1 MRVPEEE
8 DKLLEGIKSD
18 YKKKPKKDTKKKEVK
33 EEIEKKTE
41 AKPIEMT
48 LYEVSI
54 SDFFKSI
61 ETSFEYDRLLYE
73 LGQISCEEFE
83 REYSEWRNIQDLKE
97 KGKYQETISAYNQIK
112 EELLKTNI
120 RESEY
125 QLKKYGAILENYNDE
140 KTIPPTPPNVL
151 NAFCVKL
158 YFIEQ
163 AFESRSIDFLM
174 QAFDLFPDKDYLIL
188 TQPHSYFENS
198 LLQCFIKVEKKMNS
212 LFNDMLY
219 IVNRESLMTSLIKFA
234 YAEGND
240 LLKSAYLFDNFA
252 ENSDRYYQTAL
263 EVISDKNS
271 KFSCITAKINN
282 NNIGIFLI
290 SKEVNIAYYDSHYNI
305 RDFSNLDKI
314 NKYYHS
320 RIVFFAIHKNFKQ
333 HTKLFI
339 KELARLTNK
348 ISLYYE
354 LSPDVYKAPSFIGEM
369 LITRNRRFP
378 HFIMKNWNFTKEF
391 YEDEKIKSRTDG
403 EERYEF
409 DEEESEFCL
418 VMTSKKMFADTRI
431 ANNNRIVVVGGSDTG
446 ISFIESLLS
455 IRYLEFS
462 HIYLIAPGGL
472 LYHHIEE
479 EILNLK
485 VSVNNYQ
492 INELK
497 KLLFEHRI
505 KIIDSKVTD
514 IKPNQKLV
522 QLEDQSI
529 LFYDYLVL
537 TLGLQ
542 DKLWADLK
550 SIVNKQL
557 NEKFEELKEVIA
569 NDKNPKDLNNL
580 NNQLLNLKQ
589 QMKAIS
595 VDDTKLYKIFSPG
608 EKIMNSLRKNPKFEI
623 ILYGRSLNLYC
634 FVQGLLKR
642 KIPPHKIKL
651 VIPNLYAHAVQQ
663 ANKEEKQLK
672 KDENLIKEVI
682 FTNTTQLE
690 NCPEVEEYL
699 KETLEKI
706 GVVILN
712 NFNFEGVNLSE
723 TNDNIVSY
731 RFKEEGTDKFEDIS
745 GNLIVT
751 GGLIDVDQTVFKFI
765 HENKLVYNG
774 RAIID
779 RNFLTA
785 NNSIFAAGR
794 LCEFSQRY
802 KHVEKGKP
810 LRLERYFIYI
820 IVYYIFLIISN
831 FI

>member
-8 DKLLEGIKSD
+8 DKLMDIKSD
-18 YKKKPKKDTKKKEVK
+18 HKKKTKKVEKKKEVK
-33 EEIEKKTE
+33 AEETEKKVE
-41 AKPIEMT
+41 AKPVPVT
-48 LYEVSI
+48 LYEVSL
-54 SDFFKSI
+54 SDFLKSI
-61 ETSFEYDRLLYE
+61 ETSFDYDKLLYE
-73 LGQISCEEFE
+73 LGVITCEDFE
-83 REYSEWRNIQDLKE
+83 KEYNEWKALQEAKE
-97 KGKYQETISAYNQIK
+97 KGKFKENASEYHQIK
-112 EELLKTNI
+112 DELLKVNTK
-120 RESEY
+120 ESEF
-125 QLKKYGAILENYNDE
+125 QLKKYAGILENYTDE
-140 KTIPPTPPNVL
+140 KSIPPTPSEVL

-158 YFIEQ
+158 YFVEQ

-198 LLQCFIKVEKKMNS
+198 LLQSFIKVEKKMDS

-219 IVNRESLMTSLIKFA
+219 IVNRESLMTSLIKFK
-234 YAEGND
+234 YSDSND
-240 LLKSAYLFDNFA
+240 LFKSAYLFDHFGDYA
-252 ENSDRYYQTAL
+252 EQFYQMAI
-263 EVISDKNS
+263 EAINDKGS
-271 KFSCITAKINN
+271 KFSCISAKINH
-282 NNIGIFLI
+282 NNIGIFLV
-290 SKEVNIAYYDSHYNI
+290 SKEVNIAYYDSHFNI

-320 RIVFFAIHKNFKQ
+320 RILFFSIHKNFKQ

-354 LSPDVYKAPSFIGEM
+354 LSPDVLKAPSFISEM

-378 HFIMKNWNFTKEF
+378 HFIMKNWDFTKEF

-409 DEEESEFCL
+409 DEEESSFCL
-418 VMTSKKMFADTRI
+418 VMTTKKMFADSRI

-446 ISFIESLLS
+446 VSFIESLLS

-505 KIIDSKVTD
+505 KIIDSKVID
-514 IKPNQKLV
+514 IKPNQKYV
-522 QLEDQSI
+522 QLEDNSI
-529 LFYDYLVL
+529 LFFDYLVL

-542 DKLWADLK
+542 DKLWVDLK
-550 SIVNKQL
+550 NIVNKQL
-557 NEKFEELKEVIA
+557 DEKFDELKEINA
-569 NDKNPKDLNNL
+569 NDKNQKDIINL

-589 QMKAIS
+589 QMKVIS
-595 VDDTKLYKIFSPG
+595 VDDTNLYKIFSPG
-608 EKIMNSLRKNPKFEI
+608 EKIMSSLKKNPKFEI

-634 FVQGLLKR
+634 FIQGLLKR
-642 KIPPHKIKL
+642 KIPAHKIKL
-651 VIPNLYAHAVQQ
+651 IIPNLYAHAIQPI
-663 ANKEEKQLK
+663 NKEEKQTNQQK
-672 KDENLIKEVI
+672 KDENLMREVQ
-682 FTNTTQLE
+682 FTNCTQLE

-699 KETLEKI
+699 KLTLEKM

-723 TNDNIVSY
+723 TNDALVSY
-731 RFKEEGTDKFEDIS
+731 RFKEEGVDRFEDIT

-779 RNFLTA
+779 RNFLTSD
-785 NNSIFAAGR
+785 NSIFAAGR

-802 KHVEKGKP
+802 KYIEKGKP
-810 LRLERYFIYI
+810 LRLEWYLYI
-820 IVYYIFLIISN
+820 KN
-831 FI
+831 